1 MGLFK
6 QLMIFGK
13 TGLQGLPTRMTLF
26 LWAFS
31 RQGATGPGPP
41 IHNMGFCSR
50 LYLKEGTYHTR
61 LFSPPPPN
69 RTCPCRQ
76 ELDIDDHT
84 DPMCRH
90 SRRGRTGRERPD
102 VEADVDEGGLRLQAV
117 SGYASQSRV
126 ISSQSVCVAG
136 FRLPNFWGAREPDL
150 LRLDQLMINVR
161 LATRCS
167 RPSPCLQL

>member
-1 MGLFK
+1 LSTNKQHSLLFIRVFAVMGLFK

-102 VEADVDEGGLRLQAV
+102 VEADVDEGGLRLQA
-117 SGYASQSRV
+117 ATDLAA
-126 ISSQSVCVAG
+126 CVAAPQQHQPPPPATRRSPQG
-136 FRLPNFWGAREPDL
+136 AGVKFRLFFL
-150 LRLDQLMINVR
+150 I
-161 LATRCS
+161 
-167 RPSPCLQL
+167 